1 MSSKSEIWDWFYP
14 RKNVLFWKKA
24 NKWKVNEAR
33 NKTTFPFG
41 IFCPKFSHPSTYVK
55 WGICRFIVPQH
66 TIQRFL
72 PLYSAVGF
80 FFEKFDPRSQSR
92 MRCYGWRYFSLS
104 TLTYGLQFLIWWHHS
119 SFPFLDGKH
128 EELFAELHT
137 DQEATLFIRSNAN
150 KTKIKTSFMWR

>member
-1 MSSKSEIWDWFYP
+1 MRQETKQ
-14 RKNVLFWKKA
+14 LFPLEFFA
-24 NKWKVNEAR
+24 PNFHTHPHTSNEASVVLSYL
-33 NKTTFPFG
+33 NTQYNDAPL
-41 IFCPKFSHPSTYVK
+41 
-55 WGICRFIVPQH
+55 
-66 TIQRFL
+66 QRRQL
-72 PLYSAVGF
+72 KRI

-137 DQEATLFIRSNAN
+137 DQEATLFILSNAN
-150 KTKIKTSFMWR
+150 KTKIKTSFMCLHIDAYFYKTHFHIFCFFVKFH